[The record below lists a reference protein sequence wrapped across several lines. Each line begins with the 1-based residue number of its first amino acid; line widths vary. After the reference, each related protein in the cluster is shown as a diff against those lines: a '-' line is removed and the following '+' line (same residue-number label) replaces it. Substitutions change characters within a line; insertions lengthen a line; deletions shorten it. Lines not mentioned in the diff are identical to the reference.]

1 MGMDRMFFREKF
13 ITECD
18 STNKYI
24 RQMMSVDKQKISSLV
39 RAGYQING
47 KGQSDNYWE
56 SEESKNLL
64 FSFSMFPNELKAYNQ
79 FYISAIVALSLLELL
94 NKYIP
99 EEKIKI
105 KWPND
110 IYVNK
115 QKIAGILIENA
126 VNGDYIESSIIG
138 IGLNV
143 NQINFSESIPNPV
156 SLAII
161 CGKDFDLQALLND
174 YKMIFAKSFRSL
186 NDFQYSN
193 IKSHYL
199 SNLFQIDQEHQYK
212 VNNNICNGIIRGVDD
227 HGFLKMEI
235 DKEVRSFDIKDV
247 VYLF

>member
-1 MGMDRMFFREKF
+1 MGIDRMFFREKF
-13 ITECD
+13 IAECD

-24 RQMMSVDKQKISSLV
+24 RQIMSIDKQKVSSLV
-39 RAGYQING
+39 RTDFQTKG

-64 FSFSMFPNELKAYNQ
+64 FSFNMFPEKLKAHNQ
-79 FYISAIVALSLLELL
+79 FYISAVVALSLLELL

-99 EEKIKI
+99 EENIKI

-126 VNGDYIESSIIG
+126 VNGDYIENSIIG

-143 NQINFSESIPNPV
+143 NQVKFNESIPNPV

-161 CGKDFDLQALLND
+161 CGKEIDLQVLLDD
-174 YKMIFAKSFRSL
+174 YKMIFAKNFRSL

-199 SNLFQIDQEHQYK
+199 SNLFQINQEHQYK
-212 VNNNICNGIIRGVDD
+212 VNNNICNGIIRGIDD
-227 HGFLKMEI
+227 YGFLKMEI
-235 DKEVRSFDIKDV
+235 EKEIHSFDVKDV